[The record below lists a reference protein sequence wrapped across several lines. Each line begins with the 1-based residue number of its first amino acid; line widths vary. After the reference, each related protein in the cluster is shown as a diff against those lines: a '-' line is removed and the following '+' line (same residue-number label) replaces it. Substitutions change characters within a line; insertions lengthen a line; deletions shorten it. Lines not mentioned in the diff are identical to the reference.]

1 MEAVER
7 VHRRLAGIVGTSP
20 KDYAENICTSFLENQ
35 DKDKIY
41 EQVVKLSKLQKSIYR
56 YQNEVY
62 ALSGMGAEELRAAEV
77 LREVVTMVTWV
88 EEILCYA
95 MVDIEEVRDRYTGKQ
110 FMYQTK

>member
-7 VHRRLAGIVGTSP
+7 VYRRLVGIIGASP
-20 KDYAENICTSFLENQ
+20 RDYAERICTAFLEDQ

-41 EQVVKLSKLQKSIYR
+41 EHIVKLSKLQKSIYR

-62 ALSGMGAEELRAAEV
+62 ALSGMGAEQLRAAEV
-77 LREVVTMVTWV
+77 LREVVTMVTWI

-95 MVDIEEVRDRYTGKQ
+95 MVDFEEVRDRYTGKQ
-110 FMYQTK
+110 FMYQAK